1 MGKRNKLVEGIVIGA
16 IIGGA
21 VSLFDKETRSSV
33 IQGSKK
39 LKDKTTTL
47 IQHPE
52 LVTDTVKEKYETI
65 RTTIEQVSEDVS
77 FVAGKVNKEAHMAG
91 MYMNNIVRFGK
102 ELMGRIHRDE
112 LPSL

>member
-21 VSLFDKETRSSV
+21 VSLFDKETRSAV

-52 LVTDTVKEKYETI
+52 LVTHTVKEKYETI

-77 FVAGKVNKEAHMAG
+77 FVAGKVEKLKETTPQVMEIVNDTKEAFVEKYG
-91 MYMNNIVRFGK
+91 
-102 ELMGRIHRDE
+102 DE
-112 LPSL
+112 QK

>member
-21 VSLFDKETRSSV
+21 VSLFDKETRRSV

-77 FVAGKVNKEAHMAG
+77 FVAGKVEKLKETTPQVMEIVNDTKEAFVEKYG
-91 MYMNNIVRFGK
+91 
-102 ELMGRIHRDE
+102 DE
-112 LPSL
+112 QK

>member
-21 VSLFDKETRSSV
+21 VSLFDKETRTSV

-77 FVAGKVNKEAHMAG
+77 FVAGKVEKLKETTPQVME
-91 MYMNNIVRFGK
+91 IVNDTKDAFVEKYG
-102 ELMGRIHRDE
+102 DE
-112 LPSL
+112 QK

>member
-16 IIGGA
+16 IIGGV

-77 FVAGKVNKEAHMAG
+77 FVAGKVEKLKETTPQVMEIVNDTKEAFVEKYG
-91 MYMNNIVRFGK
+91 
-102 ELMGRIHRDE
+102 DE
-112 LPSL
+112 QK

>member
-39 LKDKTTTL
+39 LKDKTTNL

-52 LVTDTVKEKYETI
+52 LVTDTVREKYETI

-77 FVAGKVNKEAHMAG
+77 FVAGKVEKLKETTPQVMEIVNDTKEAFVEKYG
-91 MYMNNIVRFGK
+91 
-102 ELMGRIHRDE
+102 DE
-112 LPSL
+112 QK

>member
-21 VSLFDKETRSSV
+21 VSLFGKETRSSV

-77 FVAGKVNKEAHMAG
+77 FVAGKVEKLKETTPQVMEIVNDTKEAFVEKYG
-91 MYMNNIVRFGK
+91 
-102 ELMGRIHRDE
+102 DE
-112 LPSL
+112 QK

>member
-21 VSLFDKETRSSV
+21 VSLFDKETRTSV

-77 FVAGKVNKEAHMAG
+77 FVAGKVEKLKETTPQVME
-91 MYMNNIVRFGK
+91 IVNDTK
-102 ELMGRIHRDE
+102 EVFVEKYGDGQK
-112 LPSL
+112 

>member
-52 LVTDTVKEKYETI
+52 LVTDTVKQKYETI

-77 FVAGKVNKEAHMAG
+77 FVAGKVEKLKETTPQVMEIVNDTKEAFVEKYG
-91 MYMNNIVRFGK
+91 
-102 ELMGRIHRDE
+102 DE
-112 LPSL
+112 QK

>member
-77 FVAGKVNKEAHMAG
+77 FVAGKVEKLKETTPQVME
-91 MYMNNIVRFGK
+91 IVNDTKGAFVEKYG
-102 ELMGRIHRDE
+102 DE
-112 LPSL
+112 QK

>member
-39 LKDKTTTL
+39 LKAKTTTL

-77 FVAGKVNKEAHMAG
+77 FVAGKVEKLKETTPQVMEIVNDTKEAFVEKYG
-91 MYMNNIVRFGK
+91 
-102 ELMGRIHRDE
+102 DE
-112 LPSL
+112 QK

>member
-52 LVTDTVKEKYETI
+52 LVTDIVKEKYETI

-77 FVAGKVNKEAHMAG
+77 FVAGKVEKLKETTPQVMEIVNDTKEAFVEKYG
-91 MYMNNIVRFGK
+91 
-102 ELMGRIHRDE
+102 DE
-112 LPSL
+112 QK

>member
-21 VSLFDKETRSSV
+21 ISLFDKETRNSV

-77 FVAGKVNKEAHMAG
+77 FVAGKVEKLKETTPQVMEIVNDTKEAFVEKYG
-91 MYMNNIVRFGK
+91 
-102 ELMGRIHRDE
+102 DE
-112 LPSL
+112 QK

>member
-39 LKDKTTTL
+39 LKDKTTTI

-52 LVTDTVKEKYETI
+52 LVTDTVKETYETI

-77 FVAGKVNKEAHMAG
+77 FVAGKVEKLKETTPQVMEIVNDTKEAFVEKYG
-91 MYMNNIVRFGK
+91 
-102 ELMGRIHRDE
+102 DE
-112 LPSL
+112 QK

>member
-52 LVTDTVKEKYETI
+52 LVTDTVKEKYEII

-77 FVAGKVNKEAHMAG
+77 FVAGKVEKLKETTPQVMEIVNDTKEAFVEKYG
-91 MYMNNIVRFGK
+91 
-102 ELMGRIHRDE
+102 DE
-112 LPSL
+112 QK

>member
-1 MGKRNKLVEGIVIGA
+1 MGKRNKLVEGMVIGA

-21 VSLFDKETRSSV
+21 VSLFDKETRSCV

-77 FVAGKVNKEAHMAG
+77 FVAGKVEKLKETTPQVMEIVNDTKEAFVEKYG
-91 MYMNNIVRFGK
+91 
-102 ELMGRIHRDE
+102 DE
-112 LPSL
+112 QK

>member
-21 VSLFDKETRSSV
+21 ISLFDKETRNSV

-77 FVAGKVNKEAHMAG
+77 FVAGKVEKLKKTTPQVMEIINDTKEAFVEKYG
-91 MYMNNIVRFGK
+91 
-102 ELMGRIHRDE
+102 DE
-112 LPSL
+112 QK

>member
-1 MGKRNKLVEGIVIGA
+1 
-16 IIGGA
+16 
-21 VSLFDKETRSSV
+21 SV

-77 FVAGKVNKEAHMAG
+77 FVAGKVEKLKETTPQVMEIVNDTKEAFVEKYG
-91 MYMNNIVRFGK
+91 
-102 ELMGRIHRDE
+102 DE
-112 LPSL
+112 QK

>member
-1 MGKRNKLVEGIVIGA
+1 MGKRNKLVEGMVIGA

-77 FVAGKVNKEAHMAG
+77 FVAGKVEKLKETTPQVMEIVNDTKEAFVEKYG
-91 MYMNNIVRFGK
+91 
-102 ELMGRIHRDE
+102 DE
-112 LPSL
+112 QK

>member
-39 LKDKTTTL
+39 LKDKTTTI

-77 FVAGKVNKEAHMAG
+77 FVAGKVEKLKETTPQVMEIVNDTKEAFVEKYG
-91 MYMNNIVRFGK
+91 
-102 ELMGRIHRDE
+102 DE
-112 LPSL
+112 QK

>member
-16 IIGGA
+16 IIGGT

-39 LKDKTTTL
+39 LKDKTITL

-77 FVAGKVNKEAHMAG
+77 FVAGKVEKLKETTPQVMEIVNDTKEAFVEKYG
-91 MYMNNIVRFGK
+91 
-102 ELMGRIHRDE
+102 DE
-112 LPSL
+112 QK

>member
-77 FVAGKVNKEAHMAG
+77 FLAGKVEKLKETTPQVMEIVNDTKEAFVEKYG
-91 MYMNNIVRFGK
+91 
-102 ELMGRIHRDE
+102 DE
-112 LPSL
+112 QK

>member
-21 VSLFDKETRSSV
+21 VSLSDKETRSSV

-77 FVAGKVNKEAHMAG
+77 FVAGKVEKLKETTPQVMEIVNDTKEAFVEKYG
-91 MYMNNIVRFGK
+91 
-102 ELMGRIHRDE
+102 DE
-112 LPSL
+112 QK

>member
-77 FVAGKVNKEAHMAG
+77 FVAGKVEKLKETTPQVMEIVNDTKEAFVEKYG
-91 MYMNNIVRFGK
+91 
-102 ELMGRIHRDE
+102 DE
-112 LPSL
+112 QK

>member
-1 MGKRNKLVEGIVIGA
+1 MGKRNKLVEGIIIGA

-77 FVAGKVNKEAHMAG
+77 FVAGKVEKLKETTPQVMEIVNDTKEAFVEKYG
-91 MYMNNIVRFGK
+91 
-102 ELMGRIHRDE
+102 DE
-112 LPSL
+112 QK

>member
-39 LKDKTTTL
+39 LKDKTTNL

-77 FVAGKVNKEAHMAG
+77 FVAGKVEKLKETTPQVMEIVNDTKEAFVEKYG
-91 MYMNNIVRFGK
+91 
-102 ELMGRIHRDE
+102 DE
-112 LPSL
+112 QK

>member
-21 VSLFDKETRSSV
+21 VSLFDKETRNSV

-77 FVAGKVNKEAHMAG
+77 FVAGKVEKLKETTPQVMEIVNDTKEAFVEKYG
-91 MYMNNIVRFGK
+91 
-102 ELMGRIHRDE
+102 DE
-112 LPSL
+112 QK

>member
-39 LKDKTTTL
+39 LKDKTITL

-52 LVTDTVKEKYETI
+52 RVTDTVKEKYETI

-77 FVAGKVNKEAHMAG
+77 FVAGKVEKLKETTPQVMEIVNDTKEAFVEKYG
-91 MYMNNIVRFGK
+91 
-102 ELMGRIHRDE
+102 DE
-112 LPSL
+112 QK

>member
-39 LKDKTTTL
+39 LKDKTKTL

-77 FVAGKVNKEAHMAG
+77 FVAGKVEKLKETTPQVIEIVNDTKEAFVEKYG
-91 MYMNNIVRFGK
+91 
-102 ELMGRIHRDE
+102 DE
-112 LPSL
+112 QK

>member
-77 FVAGKVNKEAHMAG
+77 FVAGKVEKLKETTPQVMEIVNDTKEAFVKKYG
-91 MYMNNIVRFGK
+91 
-102 ELMGRIHRDE
+102 DE
-112 LPSL
+112 QK

>member
-21 VSLFDKETRSSV
+21 ISLFDKETRNSV

-39 LKDKTTTL
+39 LKEKTTTL

-77 FVAGKVNKEAHMAG
+77 FVAGKVEKLKETTPQVMEIINDTKEAFVEKYG
-91 MYMNNIVRFGK
+91 
-102 ELMGRIHRDE
+102 DE
-112 LPSL
+112 QK

>member
-21 VSLFDKETRSSV
+21 VSLFDKETRTSV

-77 FVAGKVNKEAHMAG
+77 FVAGKVEKLKETTPQVME
-91 MYMNNIVRFGK
+91 IVNDTK
-102 ELMGRIHRDE
+102 EVFVEKYGDE
-112 LPSL
+112 QK

>member
-77 FVAGKVNKEAHMAG
+77 FVAGKVEKLKETKPQVMEIVNDTKEAFVEKYG
-91 MYMNNIVRFGK
+91 
-102 ELMGRIHRDE
+102 DE
-112 LPSL
+112 QK

>member
-33 IQGSKK
+33 IHGSKK

-77 FVAGKVNKEAHMAG
+77 FVAGKVEKLKETTPQVMEIVNDTKEAFVEKYG
-91 MYMNNIVRFGK
+91 
-102 ELMGRIHRDE
+102 DE
-112 LPSL
+112 QK

>member
-39 LKDKTTTL
+39 LKDKTKTL
-47 IQHPE
+47 IQQPE

-77 FVAGKVNKEAHMAG
+77 FVAGKVEKLKETTPQVMEIVNDTKEAFVEKYG
-91 MYMNNIVRFGK
+91 
-102 ELMGRIHRDE
+102 DE
-112 LPSL
+112 QK

>member
-77 FVAGKVNKEAHMAG
+77 FVAGKVEKLKETTPQVME
-91 MYMNNIVRFGK
+91 IVNDTKDAFVEKYG
-102 ELMGRIHRDE
+102 DE
-112 LPSL
+112 QK

>member
-21 VSLFDKETRSSV
+21 VSLFDKETRTSV

-77 FVAGKVNKEAHMAG
+77 FVAGKVEKLKETTPQVMEIVNDTKEAFVEKYG
-91 MYMNNIVRFGK
+91 
-102 ELMGRIHRDE
+102 DE
-112 LPSL
+112 QK

>member
-47 IQHPE
+47 IKHPE

-77 FVAGKVNKEAHMAG
+77 FVAGKVEKLKETTPQVMEIVNDTKEAFVEKYG
-91 MYMNNIVRFGK
+91 
-102 ELMGRIHRDE
+102 DE
-112 LPSL
+112 QK